1 MHVHLPKPLHGWRA
15 FVGEVG
21 IIVLG
26 VLIAL
31 GFEQVVEQ
39 WRWHSE
45 ADSTRQAIAN
55 ELAASAKQSGERLA
69 METCLRDRIGE
80 LARRLRP
87 SEGRWSGDPMPLGP
101 GARLTPH
108 WDERSI
114 GRVYAVPLRGWPEDA
129 WDTAKSSG
137 VVDHMS
143 RHEVASYSA
152 VYAEIQAIHDFQGQE
167 LLLESKLSFLSA
179 DQKLGNG
186 FRTDALETLGQ
197 LDALNSTIA
206 GLSSLIIDQMKNLH
220 LHVDGARVSDDL
232 KQSIDSERQYRGACV
247 RNVQIRF

>member
-1 MHVHLPKPLHGWRA
+1 
-15 FVGEVG
+15 
-21 IIVLG
+21 
-26 VLIAL
+26 
-31 GFEQVVEQ
+31 
-39 WRWHSE
+39 
-45 ADSTRQAIAN
+45 
-55 ELAASAKQSGERLA
+55 
-69 METCLRDRIGE
+69 
-80 LARRLRP
+80 
-87 SEGRWSGDPMPLGP
+87 
-101 GARLTPH
+101 
-108 WDERSI
+108 
-114 GRVYAVPLRGWPEDA
+114 
-129 WDTAKSSG
+129 
-137 VVDHMS
+137 
-143 RHEVASYSA
+143 VASYSA

-206 GLSSLIIDQMKNLH
+206 GLSSLIIDQMKDLH